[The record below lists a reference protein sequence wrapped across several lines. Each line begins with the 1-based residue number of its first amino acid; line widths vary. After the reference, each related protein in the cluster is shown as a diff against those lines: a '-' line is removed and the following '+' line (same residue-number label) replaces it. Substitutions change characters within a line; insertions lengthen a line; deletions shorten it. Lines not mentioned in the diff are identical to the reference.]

1 MKMDKKLREYSLYAT
16 ATGIMIYLGI
26 VMIQHIDD
34 MLKILSEI
42 LGLLSPLIIALVIA
56 YLLKP
61 GVQRIEKTLEWS
73 KLVNNASYRRTLGI
87 VLMYAFLITAFFAII
102 YGIYVMTGGKLSNNT
117 NIANMSAYL
126 TEYLKSSSLSANA
139 IREKLEALNIPVY
152 ANLNQK
158 IAEIVSL
165 VQGYFS
171 VLLSKT
177 VKAMT
182 DFLSNIPY
190 FIIAIVLSIYLLK
203 DAEYF
208 LNVWKKIFRLI
219 FGNGMGAAKAEEIFH
234 TIDDTFKKYI
244 RGQFLDA
251 FIVAVLSTI
260 VLYFIGIDYALII
273 GLISGICNMIPYI
286 GPVAGTILAVIMAL
300 LSGQPILALWAILG
314 MLVVQQVDNNL
325 VAPKII
331 GDSLGLHPLFT
342 ILAILIGGDVG
353 GLFGM
358 LTAVPIFASAKILFS
373 KWYYENIDKI

>member
-1 MKMDKKLREYSLYAT
+1 MEQETANNQPKAEEKKRKYTKAE
-16 ATGIMIYLGI
+16 IEEI
-26 VMIQHIDD
+26 VLE
-34 MLKILSEI
+34 MLKADKGVREISEKI
-42 LGLLSPLIIALVIA
+42 GKSVATTYTIIRCMKGIEKREGVKLCGEIRRNVIA

-260 VLYFIGIDYALII
+260 VLYFIGIDYASII

-314 MLVVQQVDNNL
+314 MLVVVWCFH
-325 VAPKII
+325 I
-331 GDSLGLHPLFT
+331 H
-342 ILAILIGGDVG
+342 
-353 GLFGM
+353 
-358 LTAVPIFASAKILFS
+358 
-373 KWYYENIDKI
+373 